1 MSTTKSQNKNQQIW
15 DSMYHPAHDNNLNNL
30 NKVRENTD
38 KFIEDYGIK
47 KKIQM
52 TQKIM
57 YKINFAALGEPKNKN
72 DRTDYRYSPKYSC
85 QLEFDHI
92 KIFKT
97 VDGKT
102 IIVTSPYISEIE
114 SEKHMDYF
122 NARGFTKIPGLYV
135 HTCPSYVCI
144 V

>member
-1 MSTTKSQNKNQQIW
+1 MFSTKSQNKKQQIW
-15 DSMYHPAHDNNLNNL
+15 DAIYHPPDCDDNL

-38 KFIEDYGIK
+38 KFIEDYDIK

-52 TQKIM
+52 NQKIM
-57 YKINFAALGEPKNKN
+57 YKINLVALGEPKDKN

-85 QLEFDHI
+85 KLEFDHI
-92 KIFKT
+92 QLFKT
-97 VDGKT
+97 EDSKT
-102 IIVTSPYISEIE
+102 IIVTSPYIPEIQT
-114 SEKHMDYF
+114 EKYMDYF

-135 HTCPSYVCI
+135 HECPSYVCI